1 MGWIVKND
9 SVTGMI
15 KFSLVDSDGDVIS
28 AFRINPMDVKLLSR
42 LEEVTK
48 YFVEQEEGASEDAGV
63 EALVAY
69 NDALEGKIN
78 YLIGGKSS
86 LFDQIS
92 AVTIMPSGD
101 LFAVEVLDLIY
112 TATEPVAKERKQKM
126 EAAMLRHTAKYS

>member
-1 MGWIVKND
+1 
-9 SVTGMI
+9 
-15 KFSLVDSDGDVIS
+15 
-28 AFRINPMDVKLLSR
+28 MDVKLLSR
-42 LEEVTK
+42 LEEASK
-48 YFVEQEEGASEDAGV
+48 YFAEQAENAPEEAGV

-69 NDALEGKIN
+69 NEALEDKIN